1 MNEHD
6 LITRMMAILAK
17 QQEVLTKLAQQ
28 FNEETEEIE
37 EAPQTVRDVSAP
49 EPQSPIYATFVGP
62 VRSYNRVPND
72 MRLYHLSHHIPC
84 GHNNSQS
91 TDYVVISA
99 RPSQVLG
106 IAPGD
111 ESPVP
116 PETFIFASNKDG
128 VMSHPQR
135 ELPGSFKGEA
145 NHAEAIRNAGW
156 ILKGSAGQPFHK
168 VVQDIHSIPRNP
180 NKPKQA
186 QAQSMSPAAVDGF
199 LKRALNTAIGNVGGI
214 YSQFHAETK
223 QVPNGYVM
231 TAIFTPN
238 LTPDVENK
246 IGNAFYQYVNNQP
259 EFGRVELVINRNKAT
274 KTAQHEPRPKTD
286 HKDPAPKIGGAMT
299 KLINEALRKAGFD
312 GRGRFR
318 TVGHAHGE
326 AGSILQQFNLQFTD
340 MLSAWD
346 VKGDSGVLSLGISK
360 GDPTDPF
367 WAMPVSNAMMHFS
380 YTKLAE
386 DKFEVIAY
394 L

>member
-1 MNEHD
+1 MTDEHE
-6 LITRMMAILAK
+6 LIKKLTAIIAR
-17 QQEVLTKLAQQ
+17 QQKVLVRLAQTMQ
-28 FNEETEEIE
+28 
-37 EAPQTVRDVSAP
+37 P
-49 EPQSPIYATFVGP
+49 
-62 VRSYNRVPND
+62 
-72 MRLYHLSHHIPC
+72 
-84 GHNNSQS
+84 
-91 TDYVVISA
+91 
-99 RPSQVLG
+99 
-106 IAPGD
+106 
-111 ESPVP
+111 
-116 PETFIFASNKDG
+116 
-128 VMSHPQR
+128 
-135 ELPGSFKGEA
+135 
-145 NHAEAIRNAGW
+145 AE
-156 ILKGSAGQPFHK
+156 
-168 VVQDIHSIPRNP
+168 
-180 NKPKQA
+180 
-186 QAQSMSPAAVDGF
+186 VDGF

-214 YSQFHAETK
+214 YSQFHSEVK
-223 QVPNGYVM
+223 QTPNGWTI
-231 TAIFTPN
+231 TATFTPN
-238 LTPDVENK
+238 LSNEVENK

-380 YTKLAE
+380 YTKLDQ